1 MSFSLDVN
9 ILLYASDRSSSFHL
23 AASDF
28 LEQCASNREL
38 CYLAWPTLMSYL
50 RIATHPRIFTHPLSP
65 NEVLANIEA
74 LLNLPHVRSLSEEEG
89 FLEIYREVTGE
100 MPVRGNL
107 VPDAH
112 LVALLRQHD
121 IKKLYTADTDFL
133 KFFWLDVRNPFA

>member
-9 ILLYASDRSSSFHL
+9 ILLYASDRSSPFHS
-23 AASDF
+23 AASAF
-28 LEQCASNREL
+28 LQQCAVEPEL
-38 CYLAWPTLMSYL
+38 CYLTWHTLMSYL

-65 NEVLANIEA
+65 SEA
-74 LLNLPHVRSLSEEEG
+74 LTNIQTLLSLPHVRTLSEEDG
-89 FLEIYREVTGE
+89 FLEIYQAVTDE

-121 IKKLYTADTDFL
+121 VKRLYTVDTDFR
-133 KFFWLDVRNPFA
+133 KFSWLDVQNPLA

>member
-1 MSFSLDVN
+1 
-9 ILLYASDRSSSFHL
+9 
-23 AASDF
+23 
-28 LEQCASNREL
+28 
-38 CYLAWPTLMSYL
+38 MSYL

-65 NEVLANIEA
+65 NEVLENIEA

-100 MPVRGNL
+100 VPVRGNL
-107 VPDAH
+107 VLDAH

-133 KFFWLDVRNPFA
+133 KFSWLDVRNPFA